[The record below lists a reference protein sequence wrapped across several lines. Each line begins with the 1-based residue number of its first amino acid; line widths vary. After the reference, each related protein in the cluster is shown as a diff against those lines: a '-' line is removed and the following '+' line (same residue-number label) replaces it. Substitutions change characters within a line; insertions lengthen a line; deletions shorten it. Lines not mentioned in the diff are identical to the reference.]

1 MFFLQLHFTMKIEC
15 LTITGVDNQTPIED
29 IISLSE
35 EFPLLEWGILLSP
48 KSFGKIYYPDL
59 QWIEKLTSTSSSISI
74 SVHVCGIWLHEIL
87 QGRFPGELNT
97 LPFERLQLNLAKYIP
112 QVRIQNL
119 KKSLPLEKSY
129 ILQVG
134 EFWQNGISL
143 ARELMASGYKVAI
156 LYDVS
161 GGSGISP
168 TEWKSFPDDIPVGY
182 AGGLGPDNLESELTK
197 LRPIVGNRSIWID
210 MQAKIRT
217 NDKRSIDFEKIR
229 SCTHQFLSFTKNIPI

>member
-74 SVHVCGIWLHEIL
+74 SGHVCGIWLHDIL

-97 LPFERLQLNLAKYIP
+97 LPFGRLQLNLAKYIP

-119 KKSLPLEKSY
+119 KKSLPRNRSF

-134 EFWQNGISL
+134 EYYLEGITL
-143 ARELMASGYKVAI
+143 ANELHDAGYTVAI
-156 LYDVS
+156 LYDIS
-161 GGSGISP
+161 GGAGISP
-168 TEWKSFPDDIPVGY
+168 SEWKSFPEGLPVGY

-197 LRPIVGNRSIWID
+197 LRPIVGNRSIWIN

-217 NDKRSIDFEKIR
+217 NYKRSIDFGKIK
-229 SCTHQFLSFTKNIPI
+229 SCTHQFLSFTKNILI